1 MLARLFLLLLLVTP
15 PAFAKTSPILV
26 FGDSLSANYGIAQ
39 QQSWVNLLQARLEQ
53 TYPQFKI
60 VNASISGETTQGGR
74 YRLPEVLAKA
84 RPALVILELG
94 ANDGLR
100 GLPPQLMQQNL
111 EAMLT
116 QSKAANARVL
126 LVGMRLPPNYGS
138 AYNEKFHQVYQDLA
152 RRHKAVFVPF
162 MLDKLS
168 HPLHFQSDGVH
179 PTAAAQTIIL
189 ETLWQQLAPLLKSI
203 QSGTR

>member
-1 MLARLFLLLLLVTP
+1 MVTP
-15 PAFAKTSPILV
+15 PTSAKTLPILV
-26 FGDSLSANYGIAQ
+26 FGDSLSANYGITQ
-39 QQSWVNLLQARLEQ
+39 QQSWVNLLQARIEQ
-53 TYPQFKI
+53 TYPRFKI

-74 YRLPEVLAKA
+74 FRFPEALAKS
-84 RPALVILELG
+84 RPAMVILELG

-100 GLPPQLMQQNL
+100 GLPPQLIQQNL
-111 EAMLT
+111 EAMLV

-126 LVGMRLPPNYGS
+126 LVGMHLPPNYGP

-152 RRHKAVFVPF
+152 RRHKVALVPF

-168 HPLHFQSDGVH
+168 HPLHFQADGVH

-189 ETLWQQLAPLLKSI
+189 ETLWQQLMPLLKSI
-203 QSGTR
+203 QSGSR